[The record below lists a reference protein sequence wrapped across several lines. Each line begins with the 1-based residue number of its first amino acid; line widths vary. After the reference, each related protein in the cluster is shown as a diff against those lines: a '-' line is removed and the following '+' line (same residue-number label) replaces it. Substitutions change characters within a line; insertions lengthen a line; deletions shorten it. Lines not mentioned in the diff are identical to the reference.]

1 MAESFTDEQAEVF
14 ASILAKL
21 KGLGVGFLQPLG
33 VVAGPVITG
42 YRFTVPNHISVSKVF
57 SKTEDL
63 KMAIGQESIDIRQV
77 GNELVIYVPNKDRKV
92 VDFKEMLWWLL
103 KSDEVKNAAIP
114 LVLGI
119 NPAGEKTV
127 VDLVTLPHLLIAGA
141 TGSGKSV
148 LESSLLASL
157 AMSKTPEELQVYLVD
172 TKRVDLTLFEKL
184 PHVVDVVKDIQD
196 WYPTING
203 IKEIINRRLKQLE
216 FAGVRNI
223 KEYNLISP
231 SKMPYVLVLIDEMA
245 DLFGRDEQY
254 REQRKRAY
262 KEAIANED
270 DSVEK
275 FLEPKPLDI
284 LGSCIAIARAT
295 GVHFIVCTQRTSVDI
310 ISGTVKNNFPARIS
324 LRVPT
329 STDSRTILGQGGAEN
344 LLGRGDML
352 VKIPDEDVVRRYHG
366 PFVKLEDITQI
377 LYSRKDILRMVG

>member
-1 MAESFTDEQAEVF
+1 MAESFNDEQAEVF

-33 VVAGPVITG
+33 VTAGPVITG
-42 YRFTVPNHISVSKVF
+42 YRFTVPNHISVSKVIN
-57 SKTEDL
+57 KADDL
-63 KMAIGQESIDIRQV
+63 KLAIGQESIEIKQV
-77 GNELVIYVPNKDRKV
+77 GNELVIYVPNKDRKT

-103 KSDEVKNAAIP
+103 KSPEVAAAAIP

-119 NPAGEKTV
+119 NPSGDKV
-127 VDLVTLPHLLIAGA
+127 VIDLATLPHLLIAGA

-148 LESSLLASL
+148 LESALLASL

-172 TKRVDLTLFEKL
+172 TKRVDLTLFDKL
-184 PHVVDVVKDIQD
+184 PHVVEVVKDIVE
-196 WYPTING
+196 WYPMING
-203 IKEIINRRLKQLE
+203 IKDIIEHRLKQLE
-216 FAGVRNI
+216 FAGTRNI

-231 SKMPYVLVLIDEMA
+231 SKLPYIVVLIDEMA
-245 DLFGRDEQY
+245 DLFGRDEKY
-254 REQRKRAY
+254 RDQRKRAY

-270 DSVEK
+270 DSVDK
-275 FLEPKPLDI
+275 FTEPKPLDI

-295 GVHFIVCTQRTSVDI
+295 GVHFIACTQRTSVDV

-352 VKIPDEDVVRRYHG
+352 VMIPGEDNVRRYHG
-366 PFVKLEDITQI
+366 PFVRLEDVTQV
-377 LYSRKDILRMVG
+377 LYQREDILRMVG